1 MSILLPGNLSSP
13 DISGRKGQ
21 KNEPPLLNSWFP
33 PECEPDIGEW
43 ASNMDAGIKTNLS
56 SEEECKNIT
65 SFTPSPYSSL
75 GLDQYGTELA
85 KEARVWKVYVKETD
99 AWDAELVEG
108 WNRRLCS
115 QLSQLPNSSV
125 PAQVNQP
132 TNETQEFVP
141 PCPLFLVNILWYLS
155 LSLSIA
161 TSFLAILAKDWCHSF
176 MAHRSGHPCIQARR
190 RQQKW
195 TMIEHWKMQEFIAI
209 LPLLIH
215 IALLLFAIGLCI
227 YVWDL
232 NTTVALPIVF
242 ITGTVI
248 AFYATSTIAATLLNS
263 FPYITTVSRI
273 LGSELLKYL
282 YAFVAMVFF
291 LLTCYPTAILFDGL
305 IVVGERWEKLSS
317 KRFQRWVPEAV
328 DIALQAIAGANA
340 RLPRKPLMD
349 CGAHVALSRR
359 IASGGPTLSYLG
371 TNNSSEST
379 GEIEAMVWDLQA
391 ENERNVS
398 ALIADGKFTPDDH
411 NIAALRIDTMA
422 PSQCLSLLKGNNQD
436 GKDIFDPIVLLLRQH
451 ANQSHTL
458 HPASRL
464 ALVNAATTL
473 CACIPSSMVPDI
485 LAGLSMQIFYN
496 DCGDEMSLGF
506 CLIAIALLQG
516 RPSGSHYPG
525 VYSNVALLPAPR
537 IFQMLLVHQ
546 SADREA
552 LKRFT
557 WFGILEI
564 LSTPAQYNINIS
576 ETKHEKNMTEA
587 RKRTSLILE
596 SLPLPANHN
605 VAPRSAARL
614 ALPIIQSLDWVYTTC
629 LVGVPEPNVY
639 TFVVECML
647 CVLDNQVDKLCW
659 SLMST
664 FRFPSLST
672 NLLKYLDERSLIL
685 VYQKHLDSDYAEMQ
699 FFAAAQLWLL
709 FTLYLDPPVETTPE
723 LDLTKLLALLEQS
736 SVIRNDGLN
745 MHQAKEKLGERIEE
759 LEAEICWEEGPPMIY
774 GLRVLECVLQSRDH
788 PLSDQRWE
796 KINSKLE
803 TTPRC
808 LRGLGS
814 FTPLPMRR
822 PYALKEEHISIA
834 LRSDTPELQELTNV

>member
-108 WNRRLCS
+108 WNRSLDVILIFAALFSAISTAFIIESTKGLKRDPTEIAS
-115 QLSQLPNSSV
+115 QTLLQISQTLYAIANSSV

-317 KRFQRWVPEAV
+317 KRFQRWVMPFWNFGNDFLDWIYQVPWTRRTEAPCHDIVTSQALSWLIKHCEVPEAV

-359 IASGGPTLSYLG
+359 IASGGPSKSQRLNDKCMLLYLRALSYLG

-436 GKDIFDPIVLLLRQH
+436 GERYIRPY
-451 ANQSHTL
+451 ST
-458 HPASRL
+458 
-464 ALVNAATTL
+464 AT
-473 CACIPSSMVPDI
+473 S
-485 LAGLSMQIFYN
+485 
-496 DCGDEMSLGF
+496 
-506 CLIAIALLQG
+506 
-516 RPSGSHYPG
+516 
-525 VYSNVALLPAPR
+525 
-537 IFQMLLVHQ
+537 
-546 SADREA
+546 
-552 LKRFT
+552 
-557 WFGILEI
+557 
-564 LSTPAQYNINIS
+564 
-576 ETKHEKNMTEA
+576 
-587 RKRTSLILE
+587 
-596 SLPLPANHN
+596 
-605 VAPRSAARL
+605 
-614 ALPIIQSLDWVYTTC
+614 TTC
-629 LVGVPEPNVY
+629 QSITYITP
-639 TFVVECML
+639 C
-647 CVLDNQVDKLCW
+647 
-659 SLMST
+659 
-664 FRFPSLST
+664 LS
-672 NLLKYLDERSLIL
+672 
-685 VYQKHLDSDYAEMQ
+685 
-699 FFAAAQLWLL
+699 F
-709 FTLYLDPPVETTPE
+709 
-723 LDLTKLLALLEQS
+723 
-736 SVIRNDGLN
+736 
-745 MHQAKEKLGERIEE
+745 
-759 LEAEICWEEGPPMIY
+759 GPGQCHYYVMC
-774 GLRVLECVLQSRDH
+774 LH
-788 PLSDQRWE
+788 
-796 KINSKLE
+796 SK
-803 TTPRC
+803 
-808 LRGLGS
+808 
-814 FTPLPMRR
+814 
-822 PYALKEEHISIA
+822 
-834 LRSDTPELQELTNV
+834 